1 MKQLLFEKIKM
12 IKKMENEITNIL
24 ICGVG
29 GQGIL
34 LAGEVLSEAA
44 LRSGFDVKKSE
55 VHGMAQRGGSVV
67 SHVRYGKKIFSPLI
81 KEGDTDFLFSFE
93 KMETLRYLSMLK
105 ENGTVIINDQKI
117 SPTNIS
123 LKTSGYPENVEEIC
137 KKYSQSVQLIHAIK
151 IAENLGNIKTVN
163 IIMLGALSKHLFI
176 KDDIWME
183 SLESKVPKKHLEI
196 NIQAFNKGRER

>member
-1 MKQLLFEKIKM
+1 MSNE
-12 IKKMENEITNIL
+12 MENKITNIL

-44 LRSGFDVKKSE
+44 LRAGYDVKKSE

-67 SHVRYGKKIFSPLI
+67 SHVRYGEKIYSPLI
-81 KEGDTDFLFSFE
+81 KEGTADFIFSFE
-93 KMETLRYLSMLK
+93 RMETLRYLSMLK
-105 ENGTVIINDQKI
+105 SDGIVIINNQKI

-123 LKTSGYPENVEEIC
+123 IKTSNYPEGIEETC
-137 KKYSQSVQLIHAIK
+137 SKFAKEVKLIDAIK

-163 IIMLGALSKHLFI
+163 IIMLGALSRYLSISEKV
-176 KDDIWME
+176 WME

-196 NIQAFNKGRER
+196 NIRAFNEVRNS

>member
-1 MKQLLFEKIKM
+1 MKE
-12 IKKMENEITNIL
+12 EITNIL

-44 LRSGFDVKKSE
+44 LQSGFDVKKSE

-67 SHVRYGKKIFSPLI
+67 SHVRYGEKIYSPLI
-81 KEGDTDFLFSFE
+81 KEGGADFLFSFE

-105 ENGTVIINDQKI
+105 HDGKIIINDQKI

-123 LKTSGYPENVEEIC
+123 IKTGSYPENIEEIC
-137 KKYSQSVQLIHAIK
+137 KKYASEVVLVDAIK
-151 IAENLGNIKTVN
+151 TAEILGNIKTVN
-163 IIMLGALSKHLFI
+163 IIMLGALSKFLSI
-176 KDDIWME
+176 KETVWMKC
-183 SLESKVPKKHLEI
+183 LESKVPKKHLEI
-196 NIQAFNKGRER
+196 NIRAFNEGRK